1 MSRRGWGMERWANSV
16 TAPAR
21 RRALAADHPASPDVV
36 FVIGPSSEGVARD
49 VTRSN
54 GWRFLEDA
62 RSPATLC
69 RVRGATGRS

>member
-1 MSRRGWGMERWANSV
+1 MSRRDWGKERWANSV

-21 RRALAADHPASPDVV
+21 RRELAADHPAGLDVV

-49 VTRSN
+49 VTCSN